1 MMRDALASLLLLVA
15 LAPGASSQEAAPEE
29 LRPGLVAEF
38 FNIGK
43 PLEDL
48 PTIPADR
55 KPDLRRIDRQVN
67 VEQTADVFPGTN
79 MADHFYVRWTGRIK
93 IAQDG
98 KFTFFTESDDG
109 SRLWIDGKVVVD
121 NGGLHAMEEK
131 SGEIDLKAG
140 EHDLKLELFENDG
153 EVGCK
158 LSWES
163 SSITKEILTD
173 RVLFHRKDKD
183 LDK

>member
-1 MMRDALASLLLLVA
+1 HAATALALLA
-15 LAPGASSQEAAPEE
+15 TGAFSQETAPDEM
-29 LRPGLVAEF
+29 RSGLIAEF

-43 PLEDL
+43 PMEEF
-48 PTIPADR
+48 PTVAAER
-55 KPDLRRIDRQVN
+55 KPDLRRVDRQVN
-67 VEQTADVFPGTN
+67 FEQTTDTFPGTA

-93 IAQDG
+93 IPRDG
-98 KFTFFTESDDG
+98 KYTFFTESDDG

-131 SGEIDLKAG
+131 SGEVELKAG
-140 EHDLKLELFENDG
+140 DHDIKVELFENDG

-163 SSITKEILTD
+163 SGMEKEILTD
-173 RVLFHRKDKD
+173 KVLNHKKDKD

>member
-1 MMRDALASLLLLVA
+1 MRAGILIFLIATA
-15 LAPGASSQEAAPEE
+15 AGSQEPAPEE
-29 LRPGLVAEF
+29 MKPGLLAEF

-43 PLEDL
+43 AMEEFPVIAPEK
-48 PTIPADR
+48 
-55 KPDLRRIDRQVN
+55 KPNLRRIDRKVN
-67 VEQTADVFPGTN
+67 FEHTTETFPGTD
-79 MADHFYVRWTGRIK
+79 MSDHFYVRWTGKVRIPR
-93 IAQDG
+93 DG
-98 KFTFFTESDDG
+98 KYTFFTESDDG

-131 SGEIDLKAG
+131 SGDVELKAG
-140 EHDLKLELFENDG
+140 DHDIKLELFENDG

-163 SSITKEILTD
+163 TNLTKEILTD
-173 RVLFHRKDKD
+173 AVLSHRKDKD

>member
-1 MMRDALASLLLLVA
+1 MKGMVTALVA
-15 LAPGASSQEAAPEE
+15 LAAFAPGALSQESPHEE
-29 LRPGLVAEF
+29 LKPGLVAEF

-43 PLEDL
+43 PMEEF
-48 PTIPADR
+48 PTVAAER
-55 KPDLRRIDRQVN
+55 KPDLRRIDARIN
-67 VEQTADVFPGTN
+67 FEQTADTFAGTT
-79 MADHFYVRWTGRIK
+79 MSDHFYVRWTGRIRIPRDAK
-93 IAQDG
+93 V
-98 KFTFFTESDDG
+98 TFFTESDDG

-121 NGGLHAMEEK
+121 NGGVHPMEEK

-140 EHDLKLELFENDG
+140 DHEIKVELFENDG

-163 SSITKEILTD
+163 SGTAKEILPD
-173 RVLFHRKDKD
+173 SVLLHKKDKD

>member
-1 MMRDALASLLLLVA
+1 MKSLLPVLALLGA
-15 LAPGASSQEAAPEE
+15 LSGATAQEADDLKA
-29 LRPGLVAEF
+29 GLVAEF

-43 PLEDL
+43 PMEEF
-48 PTIPADR
+48 PVIAAERKADF
-55 KPDLRRIDRQVN
+55 RRIDRQIN
-67 VEQTADVFPGTN
+67 FEQTAETFPGTT
-79 MADHFYVRWTGRIK
+79 MTDHFYVRWTGRIK
-93 IAQDG
+93 VPRDG
-98 KFTFFTESDDG
+98 KLTFFTESDDG

-140 EHDLKLELFENDG
+140 DHDLKVELFENDG
-153 EVGCK
+153 DVGCK

-163 SSITKEILTD
+163 SGAAKEILPEGA
-173 RVLFHRKDKD
+173 LFHKKDKD

>member
-1 MMRDALASLLLLVA
+1 MERFAMVLGWVMALAS
-15 LAPGASSQEAAPEE
+15 GAASQEPAAEE
-29 LRPGLVAEF
+29 LKPGLVAEF

-43 PLEDL
+43 PMEEF
-48 PTIPADR
+48 PTVAAER
-55 KPDLRRIDRQVN
+55 KPDLRRVDRQIN
-67 VEQTADVFPGTN
+67 FEHTTDTFPGTA
-79 MADHFYVRWTGRIK
+79 MSDHFYARWSGKIRIPR
-93 IAQDG
+93 DG
-98 KFTFFTESDDG
+98 KYTFFTESDDG

-140 EHDLKLELFENDG
+140 EHDIKLELFENDG

-158 LSWES
+158 LSWEAPNMA
-163 SSITKEILTD
+163 KEFLTD
-173 RVLFHRKDKD
+173 TVLSHKKDKD